1 MKKQVNNFMGFGEPS
16 NYPTIFNKQMVSNEY
31 TIHFSQEFE
40 HPCYYDE
47 VVSLLL
53 SADEIDSVI
62 FVINNFGGRV
72 DALNSILNALAVT
85 KATVTGFL
93 VGQGCSCASVLFLSC
108 HNWMV
113 GDNTTLMIH
122 EQSFFVGGKASETK
136 KQHEHYQIQN
146 DRFIRE
152 VYKDFLTPEEIESCL
167 RGEDYY
173 FEDFEIRERLQYREQ
188 KRMEQA
194 QEEVA
199 QQMKEFEETQF
210 DYSELPLEALEE
222 ELLMYKEDMKK
233 INKAIA
239 DKKKESEAVA
249 SPKAVAKVKKPSRVS
264 KEVSNN

>member
-1 MKKQVNNFMGFGEPS
+1 MIKNVSNNYLGVESPP
-16 NYPTIFNKQMVSNEY
+16 NYPTIYNKQMISNEY
-31 TIHFSQEFE
+31 TIHFSQEFD
-40 HPCYYDE
+40 HPSYYDE

-53 SADEIDSVI
+53 TVEESDNVI

-72 DALNSILNALAVT
+72 DSLNSVLNALSVT

-93 VGQGCSCASVLFLSC
+93 VGQGCSCASVLFLAC

-152 VYKDFLTPEEIESCL
+152 VYKYFLTSEEIESCL

-173 FEDFEIRERLQYREQ
+173 FEDFEIRSRLAQREQ
-188 KRMEQA
+188 KRMEEA
-194 QEEVA
+194 QEESIA
-199 QQMKEFEETQF
+199 QLKELEETEF
-210 DYSELPLEALEE
+210 DYSELSIKELEE
-222 ELLMYKEDMKK
+222 ELQMHTEDMKK
-233 INKAIA
+233 VNKALV
-239 DKKKESEAVA
+239 DKKKEVVAVVK
-249 SPKAVAKVKKPSRVS
+249 KAVAKKKPFTT
-264 KEVSNN
+264 KEVK

>member
-1 MKKQVNNFMGFGEPS
+1 MGIDESS
-16 NYPTIFNKQMVSNEY
+16 NYPTIFNKQMISNEY
-31 TIHFSQEFE
+31 TIHFSQEFD
-40 HPCYYDE
+40 HPSYYDE

-53 SADEIDSVI
+53 SADEVDSVV

-93 VGQGCSCASVLFLSC
+93 VGQGCSCASVLFLAC

-152 VYKDFLTPEEIESCL
+152 VYRDFLNSDEIESCL

-173 FEDFEIRERLQYREQ
+173 FEDFEIRKRLQHREEMQ
-188 KRMEQA
+188 SKKL
-194 QEEVA
+194 
-199 QQMKEFEETQF
+199 QQDIQDQLDTPA
-210 DYSELPLEALEE
+210 DLSEHSTESLEE
-222 ELLMYKEDMKK
+222 ELKLLELDKKDIQAELRKRKK
-233 INKAIA
+233 I
-239 DKKKESEAVA
+239 DKT
-249 SPKAVAKVKKPSRVS
+249 
-264 KEVSNN
+264 